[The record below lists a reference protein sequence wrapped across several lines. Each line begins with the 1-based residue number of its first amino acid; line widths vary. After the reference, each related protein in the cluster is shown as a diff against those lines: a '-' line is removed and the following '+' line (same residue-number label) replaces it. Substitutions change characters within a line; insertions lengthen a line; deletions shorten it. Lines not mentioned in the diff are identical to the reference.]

1 MELWHW
7 IAIGVGIFVV
17 LAIVT
22 KGRIFRIFGDIVEAL
37 ID

>member
-22 KGRIFRIFGDIVEAL
+22 KGRIFRIFGDILEA
-37 ID
+37 IFD